1 MIPLPFSRRTRLIS
15 RLSALLLGG
24 LVILGVVWFATGSP
38 NLPVE
43 RFRALLSSRN
53 SLPETVPEVQAEPA
67 PAGDEGFYAARTG
80 PNVTEASRNNARDV
94 AVDVVIYGTTTAG
107 IGALRALQHAE
118 EGAGRNLR
126 IALVSAEHLLDS
138 PLAQGLSVE
147 DRYKSGAISGF
158 YKEFR
163 DAVIALYES
172 EGVDPVVDGRLRY
185 EPEVAR
191 EALLSFV
198 ADQPEVEW
206 FAGELL
212 AASGADGVG
221 PRYLLVKESGGTT
234 VRVNTEYFIDASAEG
249 DLGRLLGASYM
260 IGKTDRVYNDLLG
273 LRPAPPSPEND
284 FVTAPQRF
292 SFLLTLQVHEKQA
305 PSLAGFEHPWYSRST
320 YSPDYPFGDYYRDGF
335 ATSWTMRYV
344 LPNGKRELNETWSDH
359 SSAGASFDWVL
370 HPEKRAELRELML
383 SRVLDRVR
391 YLQEHGYPQVAVV
404 NVPSRP
410 YVRDGVRFVG
420 LDFYT
425 GEDIDGKVIDH
436 PVAHGVYARYDRH
449 DVALGSSQDS
459 QAAEVFVPIGALLP
473 EKHPYL
479 IVPTA
484 ISADESAMCSAV
496 RMEPVRANMGGAAG
510 VMVAFAATNGVS
522 LHQLEYEPV
531 RKELRR
537 QGYQLD

>member
-1 MIPLPFSRRTRLIS
+1 M
-15 RLSALLLGG
+15 
-24 LVILGVVWFATGSP
+24 
-38 NLPVE
+38 
-43 RFRALLSSRN
+43 
-53 SLPETVPEVQAEPA
+53 
-67 PAGDEGFYAARTG
+67 
-80 PNVTEASRNNARDV
+80 TEARRNTARDLD
-94 AVDVVIYGTTTAG
+94 VDVVIYGTTTAG

-118 EGAGRNLR
+118 EGFGRSLR
-126 IALVSAEHLLDS
+126 IALVSPEHLLDS

-147 DRYKSGAISGF
+147 DRYRSGGISGF

-163 DAVIALYES
+163 DTVIALYES
-172 EGVDPVVDGRLRY
+172 EDVDPVVERRLRY

-198 ADQPEVEW
+198 AEQPHVEW

-212 AASGADGVG
+212 AAGGADGVG
-221 PRYLLVKESGGTT
+221 PRYLLVRESDGSV

-249 DLGRLLGASYM
+249 DLGRMLGASYM
-260 IGKTDRVYNDLLG
+260 IGRADRVYNDLIG

-284 FVTAPQRF
+284 YVTAPQRF

-320 YSPDYPFGDYYRDGF
+320 YTPDYKFAGYNRDGF

-344 LPNGKRELNETWSDH
+344 LPDGKRELNEIWSDYPGAE
-359 SSAGASFDWVL
+359 AGFDWVL
-370 HPEKRAELRELML
+370 FPEKRAELRELML
-383 SRVLDRVR
+383 SHVLDKVR

-425 GEDIDGKVIDH
+425 GQDIDGRVIDR

-459 QAAEVFVPIGALLP
+459 EAAEVFIPMGALLP

-484 ISADESAMCSAV
+484 ISADESAICSAV

-510 VMVAFAATNGVS
+510 VMVAVAAANGVD